1 MSDHKNSV
9 YLFFD
14 FILFVDD
21 EFEVDP
27 QSLKSIINS
36 EGMTPVRVT
45 APVRRTLGG
54 HALRQVEL
62 SIFLVV
68 QFSGMLLLP

>member
-1 MSDHKNSV
+1 MSDHKNLL
-9 YLFFD
+9 YLFFN

-68 QFSGMLLLP
+68 QLSGMLWLP

>member
-1 MSDHKNSV
+1 M
-9 YLFFD
+9 YLFLD

-68 QFSGMLLLP
+68 QFSGMLCLP

>member
-9 YLFFD
+9 YLFFN

-36 EGMTPVRVT
+36 EGLTPVRVT

-54 HALRQVEL
+54 HALRQVVSL
-62 SIFLVV
+62 ILMVA
-68 QFSGMLLLP
+68 QFSWMMWLP

>member
-1 MSDHKNSV
+1 MSDHRNSV
-9 YLFFD
+9 YLFLD

-68 QFSGMLLLP
+68 QFSGMLWLP